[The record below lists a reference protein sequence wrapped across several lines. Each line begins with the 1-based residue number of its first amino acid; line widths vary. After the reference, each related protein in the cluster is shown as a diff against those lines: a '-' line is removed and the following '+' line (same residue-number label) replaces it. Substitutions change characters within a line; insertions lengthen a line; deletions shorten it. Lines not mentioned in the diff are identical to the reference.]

1 MTEGPSLADETH
13 RGRRWSAG
21 VIRPMR
27 AADLPSCADAF
38 YAALDELYARI
49 GRPPLHHNPEPM
61 MRLFGHLLETD
72 PGRCHVAE
80 TGSGVVAFGIAHR
93 RASTWFLSFLFVHPE
108 HQSAGLGRQLTMRCL
123 AEGDGEADGTGSLA
137 SDGPLTYAVCAES
150 IQPVSLA
157 LYASLGMRP
166 RVPILLLT
174 GRPTPGQPVGDPAEL
189 EASPFSELAALDHG
203 ALAAAIGAID
213 LATLG
218 YEHPQDH
225 RFLARSGRQA
235 WLFRERAEGATVGY
249 GYVQPSGRVG
259 PVATTGS
266 RWLGSA
272 LAYLFG
278 AVRPSDAWQVHV
290 PGPSPVLA
298 PLLRGGFRLDGDAP
312 ILWSATSDGPD
323 FERYLLGSYAVL

>member
-1 MTEGPSLADETH
+1 MTDAAAGP
-13 RGRRWSAG
+13 RRWTAG
-21 VIRPMR
+21 IIRPMQV
-27 AADLPSCADAF
+27 ADLPDCADVF

-49 GRPPLHHNPEPM
+49 GRPPLPHNPEPM
-61 MRLFGHLLETD
+61 IRLFGHLLETD

-93 RASTWFLSFLFVHPE
+93 RASTWFLSFLFVRPE
-108 HQSAGLGRQLTMRCL
+108 QQSAGLGRQLTMRCL
-123 AEGDGEADGTGSLA
+123 AEGDGGVDGTGALP
-137 SDGPLTYAVCAES
+137 SDGLLTHAVCAEA

-174 GRPTPGQPVGDPAEL
+174 GKPGPDLRVGDPTAL
-189 EASPFSELAALDHG
+189 EAIPFAELAAADHRT
-203 ALAAAIGAID
+203 LAASVDAID

-225 RFLARSGRQA
+225 RFLARSGRQG
-235 WLFRERAEGATVGY
+235 WLFRERATGESVGY
-249 GYVQPSGRVG
+249 GYAQPSGRLG
-259 PVATTGS
+259 PVATTDA
-266 RWLGSA
+266 RWLSSA
-272 LAYLFG
+272 VAHLFG
-278 AVRPSDAWQVHV
+278 AVTPTDGWQLHV
-290 PGPSPVLA
+290 PGPSPLL
-298 PLLRGGFRLDGDAP
+298 PLLLRGGFRLDGDAP